1 MALEQS
7 KDVVAAIMSMAV
19 AIEDAKK
26 DDGAIGWGDV
36 NKLIPVAIAAH
47 RAISGA
53 TKIKDELSG
62 VSNDPEAMAEL
73 MTAALLSYIR
83 LVQAVI
89 K

>member
-7 KDVVAAIMSMAV
+7 KDVVAAIMSIAV
-19 AIEDAKK
+19 AIEAAKK

-36 NKLIPVAIAAH
+36 NKLIPVVIAAH
-47 RAISGA
+47 QAISGA

-62 VSNDPEAMAEL
+62 ISGDPEAMAEIL
-73 MTAALLSYIR
+73 TATLLSCVR